1 MSKAA
6 RTTRKQME
14 KNDPLVQKIAE
25 EANLDYEYVEMMN
38 YIEGDTEFKDI
49 DTNIKID
56 ERGFTTHVCNNLRFR
71 KPADCKS

>member
-6 RTTRKQME
+6 RTRRKQMK

-25 EANLDYEYVEMMN
+25 EANLNYEYVEMMN

-49 DTNIKID
+49 DTNCELK
-56 ERGFTTHVCNNLRFR
+56 FMN
-71 KPADCKS
+71 